1 VRERLGLATRE
12 AWQAL
17 SEEDRLDWLA
27 FDYKRQQE
35 REDIRREANKL
46 VKSGKYWDSM
56 TYLSLH
62 LQTLE

>member
-1 VRERLGLATRE
+1 MRERLGLATRE

-35 REDIRREANKL
+35 KNSLEKSANKL
-46 VKSGKYWDSM
+46 VKEGKFWDSLS
-56 TYLSLH
+56 YLVLMRMMID
-62 LQTLE
+62 